1 MPLPYRVSPAISPA
15 LALGNGFPTDM
26 SLLDAYR
33 WLQAQCEGQLGT
45 EVCSAFL
52 PENPIFLPP
61 NYKTE
66 LPWYVWLIIG
76 VLVGKIII

>member
-1 MPLPYRVSPAISPA
+1 MPLPYRIAPSGIS
-15 LALGNGFPTDM
+15 ALGNGFPTDM
-26 SLLDAYR
+26 SLMDAYR
-33 WLQAQCEGQLGT
+33 WLQSQCEGQLGT

-66 LPWYVWLIIG
+66 LPWYLWLLIG
-76 VLVGKIII
+76 VLVGKIIL